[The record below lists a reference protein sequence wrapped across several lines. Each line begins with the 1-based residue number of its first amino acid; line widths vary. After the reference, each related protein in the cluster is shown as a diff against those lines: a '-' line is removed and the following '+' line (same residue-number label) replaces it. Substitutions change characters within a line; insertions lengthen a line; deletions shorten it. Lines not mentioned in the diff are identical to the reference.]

1 MQPRAPEAADV
12 DARPSVAVFG
22 AYGHTAR
29 FVVAELVRRGHVPIL
44 CGRDAGKLAALAAEW
59 PALPRRVATVS
70 DPASLD
76 EALQGVAAV
85 INCAGPFLDTSGPLV
100 EAAVRAGIHYLD
112 LSAEQRAVQDVFERH
127 AAAAVEAGSV
137 VLPAMAFYGALADL
151 LATVAVGDWT
161 DMDAIEV
168 GVALDSWQP
177 TLGTRVTGVRN
188 HYRRLVVADG
198 ALAPLPDPPPH
209 REWSFAAP
217 FGGQPMVAMPFSEV
231 ITLSRHLPARTI
243 EAYINTRA
251 LQDVRDPDTPMPVA
265 SDDSGRS
272 AQRFAM
278 GVQVRRDGEV
288 RRAEASGQDIYAVSA
303 PLVVEAVERV
313 LAGEV
318 RGPGVLAAGAAF
330 DAAGFLAALSP
341 HFDIRIH

>member
-1 MQPRAPEAADV
+1 M
-12 DARPSVAVFG
+12 DARTPVAVFG

-59 PALPRRVATVS
+59 PGLPRRVATVS

-76 EALQGVAAV
+76 AALHSAAAV

-100 EAAVRAGIHYLD
+100 GAAVRAGIHYLD
-112 LSAEQRAVQDVFERH
+112 LSAEQRAVQDVFESH
-127 AAAAVEAGSV
+127 AAAAAAGV
-137 VLPAMAFYGALADL
+137 TVLPAMAFYGALADL
-151 LATVAVGDWT
+151 LATAAAGDWVG
-161 DMDAIEV
+161 MDAIEV

-198 ALAPLPDPPPH
+198 VLAPPPDPPQ
-209 REWSFAAP
+209 RRQWSFAAP
-217 FGGQPMVAMPFSEV
+217 FGGQQMVAMPFSEI
-231 ITLSRHLPARTI
+231 ITISRHLPARTI
-243 EAYINTRA
+243 DAYINTRA
-251 LQDVRDPDTPMPVA
+251 LQDVRDPDTPTPVA

-278 GVQVRRDGEV
+278 GVEVRRDGEV

-318 RGPGVLAAGAAF
+318 RGTGVLAAGAAF
-330 DAAGFLAALSP
+330 DAADFLASLSP
-341 HFDIRIH
+341 HIDIHIH